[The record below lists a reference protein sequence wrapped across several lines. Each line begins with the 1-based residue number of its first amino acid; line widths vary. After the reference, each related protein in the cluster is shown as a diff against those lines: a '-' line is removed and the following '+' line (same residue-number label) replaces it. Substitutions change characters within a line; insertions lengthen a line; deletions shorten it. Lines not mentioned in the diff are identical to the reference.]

1 MPAFAAYDA
10 LITALISNVTDTF
23 PEIKKVHPGW
33 PVIPP
38 KVYPYAVIALPEE
51 EPMRHA
57 QGGNLGYFQE
67 VILTITMRFP
77 MPSPSEGI
85 QRKQVAQ
92 ANTLIAVLEASSTY
106 PAAAPVVQDVLAG
119 VGPLPS
125 PMTDENK
132 NQFYEVNVMFACR
145 ARELHTSRQ

>member
-10 LITALISNVTDTF
+10 LITALISSVRETF

-33 PVIPP
+33 PILPP
-38 KVYPYAVIALPEE
+38 KQYPYAVIALPEE

-57 QGGNLGYFQE
+57 PGGIQGYFQE

-106 PAAAPVVQDVLAG
+106 PASGTKVQDVLCT
-119 VGPLPS
+119 VGALPS

-132 NQFYEVNVMFACR
+132 NQFYEVNVVFACR
-145 ARELHTSRQ
+145 VRELHTSHQ